1 MAREQRRSGD
11 TRPRRRARRRG
22 RVLRRLLTLT
32 LFAALVAIIVW
43 MAPQVLSERRE
54 ATSETVSMELKNIG
68 ELATQSGYYTNVQV
82 IKSSRQVFGVDIP
95 LTQSQ
100 FIFSYDGV
108 VKAGVDFA
116 DIAISVDEGRGQIVV
131 TLPEIKVLSNEIDLD
146 SLEIYDESNNIFH
159 PLNIDDINV
168 SLIEMQEESEAKA
181 IENGL
186 LESARANAEALL
198 RGMLAGFYDAQD
210 YVIEFV

>member
-1 MAREQRRSGD
+1 MTSEQREA
-11 TRPRRRARRRG
+11 PRRRRRRRRG
-22 RVLRRLLTLT
+22 GHLLRRLMTLVV
-32 LFAALVAIIVW
+32 FAALVAVIVW
-43 MAPQVLSERRE
+43 MAPSVFSEKTQVS
-54 ATSETVSMELKNIG
+54 SETVEMELKNIG
-68 ELATQSGYYTNVQV
+68 ELATHAGYYTNVQV
-82 IKSSRQVFGVDIP
+82 IKSARQIFGVDIP

-116 DIAISVDEGRGQIVV
+116 DIEIGVDEGRGQIVV
-131 TLPEIKVLSNEIDLD
+131 TLPEVKVLSNEIDLD

>member
-1 MAREQRRSGD
+1 MTSEQREA
-11 TRPRRRARRRG
+11 PRRRRRRRRG
-22 RVLRRLLTLT
+22 GHLLRRLMTLVV
-32 LFAALVAIIVW
+32 FAALVAVIVW
-43 MAPQVLSERRE
+43 MAPSVFSEKTQVS
-54 ATSETVSMELKNIG
+54 SETVEMELKNIG
-68 ELATQSGYYTNVQV
+68 ELATHAGYYTNVQV
-82 IKSSRQVFGVDIP
+82 IKSARQIFGVDIP

-116 DIAISVDEGRGQIVV
+116 DIEIGVDEGRGQIVV

-168 SLIEMQEESEAKA
+168 SLIEMQEESEQKA
-181 IENGL
+181 IEDGL
-186 LESARANAEALL
+186 LESARDNAEALL
-198 RGMLAGFYDAQD
+198 RGMLAGFYDTQR
-210 YVIEFV
+210 YTIEFA

>member
-1 MAREQRRSGD
+1 MTSEQREA
-11 TRPRRRARRRG
+11 PRRRRRRRRG
-22 RVLRRLLTLT
+22 GHLLRRLMTFVV
-32 LFAALVAIIVW
+32 FAALVAVIVW
-43 MAPQVLSERRE
+43 MAPSVLSEK
-54 ATSETVSMELKNIG
+54 TQVSSETVEMELKNIG
-68 ELATQSGYYTNVQV
+68 ELATHAGYYTNVQV
-82 IKSSRQVFGVDIP
+82 IKSSRQIFGVDIP

-116 DIAISVDEGRGQIVV
+116 DIEIGVDEGRGQIVV
-131 TLPEIKVLSNEIDLD
+131 TLPEVKVLSNEIDLD

-186 LESARANAEALL
+186 LESARENAEALL
-198 RGMLAGFYDAQD
+198 RGMLAGFYDAQR
-210 YVIEFV
+210 YAIEFV

>member
-1 MAREQRRSGD
+1 MTSEQREA
-11 TRPRRRARRRG
+11 PRRRRRRRRG
-22 RVLRRLLTLT
+22 GHLLRRLMTFVV
-32 LFAALVAIIVW
+32 FAALVAVIVW
-43 MAPQVLSERRE
+43 MAPSVLSEK
-54 ATSETVSMELKNIG
+54 TQVSSETVEMELKNIG
-68 ELATQSGYYTNVQV
+68 ELATHAGYYTNVQV
-82 IKSSRQVFGVDIP
+82 IKSSRQIFGVDIP

-116 DIAISVDEGRGQIVV
+116 DIEIGVDEGRGQIVV

>member
-1 MAREQRRSGD
+1 MTSEQREA
-11 TRPRRRARRRG
+11 PRRRRRRRRG
-22 RVLRRLLTLT
+22 GHLLRRLMTFVV
-32 LFAALVAIIVW
+32 FAALVAVIVW
-43 MAPQVLSERRE
+43 MAPSVLSEK
-54 ATSETVSMELKNIG
+54 TQVSSETVEMELKNIG
-68 ELATQSGYYTNVQV
+68 ELATHAGYYTNVQV
-82 IKSSRQVFGVDIP
+82 IKSSRQIFGVDIP

-116 DIAISVDEGRGQIVV
+116 DIEIGVDEGRGQIVV
-131 TLPEIKVLSNEIDLD
+131 TLPEVKVLSNEIDLD

-186 LESARANAEALL
+186 LENARENAEALL
-198 RGMLAGFYDAQD
+198 RGMLAGFYDAQR
-210 YVIEFV
+210 YAIEFV

>member
-1 MAREQRRSGD
+1 MTSEQREA
-11 TRPRRRARRRG
+11 PRRRRRRRRG
-22 RVLRRLLTLT
+22 GHLLRRLMTLVV
-32 LFAALVAIIVW
+32 FAALVAVIVW
-43 MAPQVLSERRE
+43 MAPSVFSEKTQVS
-54 ATSETVSMELKNIG
+54 SETVEMELKNIG
-68 ELATQSGYYTNVQV
+68 ELATHAGYYTNVQV
-82 IKSSRQVFGVDIP
+82 IKSSRQIFGVDIP

-116 DIAISVDEGRGQIVV
+116 DIEIGVDEGRGQIVV
-131 TLPEIKVLSNEIDLD
+131 TLPEVKVLSNEIDLD

-210 YVIEFV
+210 HVIEFV

>member
-1 MAREQRRSGD
+1 MTSEQREA
-11 TRPRRRARRRG
+11 PRRRRRRRRG
-22 RVLRRLLTLT
+22 GHLLRRLMTLVV
-32 LFAALVAIIVW
+32 FAALVAVIVW
-43 MAPQVLSERRE
+43 MAPSVFSEKTQVS
-54 ATSETVSMELKNIG
+54 SETVEMELKNIG
-68 ELATQSGYYTNVQV
+68 ELATHAGYYTNVQV
-82 IKSSRQVFGVDIP
+82 IKSARQIFGVDIP

-116 DIAISVDEGRGQIVV
+116 DIEIGVDEGRGQIVV
-131 TLPEIKVLSNEIDLD
+131 TLPEVKVLSNEIDLD

-186 LESARANAEALL
+186 LENARENAEALL
-198 RGMLAGFYDAQD
+198 RGMLAGFYDAQR
-210 YVIEFV
+210 YAIEFV

>member
-1 MAREQRRSGD
+1 MTSKQREA
-11 TRPRRRARRRG
+11 PRRRRRRRRG
-22 RVLRRLLTLT
+22 GHLLRRLMTLVV
-32 LFAALVAIIVW
+32 FAALVAVIVW
-43 MAPQVLSERRE
+43 MAPSVFSEKTQVS
-54 ATSETVSMELKNIG
+54 SETVEMELKNIG
-68 ELATQSGYYTNVQV
+68 ELATHAGYYTNVQV
-82 IKSSRQVFGVDIP
+82 IKSARQIFGVDIP

-116 DIAISVDEGRGQIVV
+116 DIEIGVDEGRGQIVV

>member
-1 MAREQRRSGD
+1 MTSEQREA
-11 TRPRRRARRRG
+11 PRRRRRRRRG
-22 RVLRRLLTLT
+22 GHLLRRLMTLVV
-32 LFAALVAIIVW
+32 FAALVAVIVW
-43 MAPQVLSERRE
+43 MAPSVLSEK
-54 ATSETVSMELKNIG
+54 TQVSSETVEMELKNIG
-68 ELATQSGYYTNVQV
+68 ELATHAGYYTNVQV
-82 IKSSRQVFGVDIP
+82 IKSSRQIFGVDIP

-116 DIAISVDEGRGQIVV
+116 DIEIGVDEGRGQIVV
-131 TLPEIKVLSNEIDLD
+131 TLPEVKVLSNEIDLD

-186 LESARANAEALL
+186 LESARENAEALL
-198 RGMLAGFYDAQD
+198 RGMLAGFYDAQR
-210 YVIEFV
+210 YAIEFV

>member
-1 MAREQRRSGD
+1 MTSEQREA
-11 TRPRRRARRRG
+11 PRRRRRRRRG
-22 RVLRRLLTLT
+22 GHLLRRLMTLVV
-32 LFAALVAIIVW
+32 FAALVAVIVW
-43 MAPQVLSERRE
+43 MAPSVLSEK
-54 ATSETVSMELKNIG
+54 TQVSSETVEMELKNIG
-68 ELATQSGYYTNVQV
+68 ELATHAGYYTNVQV
-82 IKSSRQVFGVDIP
+82 IKSSRQIFGVDIP

-116 DIAISVDEGRGQIVV
+116 DIEIGVDEGRGQIVV

-186 LESARANAEALL
+186 LESARENAEALL
-198 RGMLAGFYDAQD
+198 RGMLAGFYDAQR
-210 YVIEFV
+210 YAIEFV

>member
-1 MAREQRRSGD
+1 MASEQREV
-11 TRPRRRARRRG
+11 PRRRRRRRRG
-22 RVLRRLLTLT
+22 GRLLRRLMTLAV
-32 LFAALVAIIVW
+32 FAALIAAVVW
-43 MAPQVLSERRE
+43 MAPGVLSER
-54 ATSETVSMELKNIG
+54 TQVSSETVEMELKNIG
-68 ELATQSGYYTNVQV
+68 ELATHAGYYTNVQV
-82 IKSSRQVFGVDIP
+82 IKSSRQIFGVDIP

-116 DIAISVDEGRGQIVV
+116 EIEISVDEGRGQIAV
-131 TLPEIKVLSNEIDLD
+131 TLPEVKVLSNEIDLD

-159 PLNIDDINV
+159 PLNIDDVNV

-181 IENGL
+181 IEDGL
-186 LESARANAEALL
+186 LESARENAEVLL

-210 YVIEFV
+210 YAVEFV

>member
-1 MAREQRRSGD
+1 MTSEQREA
-11 TRPRRRARRRG
+11 PRRRRRRRRG
-22 RVLRRLLTLT
+22 GHLLRRLMTLVV
-32 LFAALVAIIVW
+32 FAALVAVIVW
-43 MAPQVLSERRE
+43 MAPSVFSEKTQVS
-54 ATSETVSMELKNIG
+54 SETVEMELKNIG
-68 ELATQSGYYTNVQV
+68 ELATHAGYYTNVQV
-82 IKSSRQVFGVDIP
+82 IKSSRQIFGVDIP

-116 DIAISVDEGRGQIVV
+116 DIEIGVDEGRGQIVV

-186 LESARANAEALL
+186 LENARENAEALL
-198 RGMLAGFYDAQD
+198 RGMLAGFYDAQR
-210 YVIEFV
+210 YAIEFV

>member
-1 MAREQRRSGD
+1 MTSEQREA
-11 TRPRRRARRRG
+11 PRRRRRRRRG
-22 RVLRRLLTLT
+22 GHLLRRLMTLVV
-32 LFAALVAIIVW
+32 FAALVAVIVW
-43 MAPQVLSERRE
+43 MAPSVFSEKTQVS
-54 ATSETVSMELKNIG
+54 SETVEMELKNIG
-68 ELATQSGYYTNVQV
+68 ELATHAGYYTNVQV
-82 IKSSRQVFGVDIP
+82 IKSARQIFGVDIP

-116 DIAISVDEGRGQIVV
+116 DIEIGVDEGRGQIVV

-186 LESARANAEALL
+186 LENARENAEALL
-198 RGMLAGFYDAQD
+198 RGMLAGFYDAQR
-210 YVIEFV
+210 YAIEFV

>member
-1 MAREQRRSGD
+1 MTSEQREA
-11 TRPRRRARRRG
+11 PRRRRRRRRG
-22 RVLRRLLTLT
+22 GHLLRRLMTLVV
-32 LFAALVAIIVW
+32 FAALVAVIVW
-43 MAPQVLSERRE
+43 MAPSVFSEKTQVS
-54 ATSETVSMELKNIG
+54 SETVEMELKNIG
-68 ELATQSGYYTNVQV
+68 ELATHAGYYTNVQV
-82 IKSSRQVFGVDIP
+82 IKSARQIFGVDIP

-116 DIAISVDEGRGQIVV
+116 DIEIGVDEGRGQIVV
-131 TLPEIKVLSNEIDLD
+131 TLPEVKVLSNEIDLD

-186 LESARANAEALL
+186 LESARENAEALL
-198 RGMLAGFYDAQD
+198 RGMLAGFYDAQR
-210 YVIEFV
+210 YAIEFV

>member
-1 MAREQRRSGD
+1 MARERKGREV
-11 TRPRRRARRRG
+11 RPRRRARRG

-32 LFAALVAIIVW
+32 VFIALVAIIVW
-43 MAPQVLSERRE
+43 MAPQVFTERSEVS
-54 ATSETVSMELKNIG
+54 SETVAMELRNIG

-82 IKSSRQVFGVDIP
+82 IKSSRQLFGVDIP

-116 DIAISVDEGRGQIVV
+116 DIGIEVQEAEHRVTV
-131 TLPEIKVLSNEIDLD
+131 TLPEVKVLSNEIDLD

-159 PLNIDDINV
+159 PLDIDDINI
-168 SLIEMQEESEAKA
+168 SLIEMQEESEQKA
-181 IENGL
+181 IEDGL
-186 LESARANAEALL
+186 FESARDNAEALL
-198 RGMLAGFYDAQD
+198 RGMLAGFYDTQR
-210 YVIEFV
+210 YTIEFA